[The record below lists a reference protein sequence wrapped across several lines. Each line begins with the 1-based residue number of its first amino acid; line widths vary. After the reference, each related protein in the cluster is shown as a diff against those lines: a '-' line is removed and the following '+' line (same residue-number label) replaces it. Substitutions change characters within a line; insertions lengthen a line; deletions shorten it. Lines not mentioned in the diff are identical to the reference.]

1 MAITLTSGLEPTRYD
16 TKSYRSVL
24 ESARRSVQSIQGA
37 AGHTNPLETDIT
49 FPCGIFSITLTAA
62 GSGYLSPPVIS
73 FVNIGSSSG
82 SGVTATCVLNV
93 DAIGALTL
101 TAIGSGYRLAP
112 TVVLTSNEIWTTFT
126 HENIN
131 LSTNTITATEHG
143 MSDNDHVHIT
153 TDAVLPMGLYTTDT
167 IGNIVANPSY
177 YIVNKTTDT
186 FQLSLTS
193 GGSVVDITSIHAPT
207 ATAYIGG
214 GVVAGVSIDQYGAN
228 YITAPTISFSG
239 GGGTGATATAT
250 IKDGMLEQITM
261 IEHGSGYTSVPTV
274 VFSGGQGTHT
284 VRKGGGAS
292 ITATI
297 GSGAT
302 AVPITNAAGVITDVT
317 MLTSGGGTGAT
328 ATASLTGNNVTSLS
342 ITAGGSGYTSAPTV
356 VFDNTGTGGSN
367 ATATATVTNG
377 VITGLTIGNQGSGYT
392 SAPTITFFGG
402 GSYVDTTVSITGG
415 GGTGATATATLL
427 SGAVNDVTLTNNGT
441 SYASLTS
448 LVNRLLSIQTNL
460 GAEINGTNSDEN
472 QINAWIAGTPPIA
485 WTNAGYTDANL
496 TSINTAIDAY
506 QAVLV
511 SCNATTNAIL
521 ASITGTGD
529 SHFLFHNKLLCGLTQ
544 TPPSS
549 PFRPNFDIL
558 MSYVQQMENI
568 EYELGVPFKS
578 YLKLLLGCLFTGDDT
593 IDTATGNLMTNPPW
607 SAAPY
612 DMGTYNVQSVISA
625 GATTPSAITTVING
639 FTASV
644 TAYNVLLSADNAA
657 FTAHITND
665 RNEYS
670 TAITFL
676 DQYSDGTKHG
686 AAWVDPYHKFMYT
699 DVCGSIAANEII
711 TDIDNEIIT

>member
-37 AGHTNPLETDIT
+37 AGHTNPLETEIT
-49 FPCGIFSITLTAA
+49 FPCGVFSITLTAA
-62 GSGYLSPPVIS
+62 GSGYMSPPTIS

-82 SGVTATCVLNV
+82 SGVTATCALNV
-93 DAIGALTL
+93 NSVGALTL
-101 TAIGSGYRLAP
+101 TATGSGYRLTP
-112 TVVLTSNEIWTTFT
+112 TVVLTGNETWTTFT
-126 HENIN
+126 HDNVN
-131 LSTNTITATEHG
+131 LDTNTITATGHG
-143 MSDNDHVHIT
+143 MSNNDRVHIT
-153 TDAVLPMGLYTTDT
+153 TDAILPMGLYETDT
-167 IGNIVANPSY
+167 IGNIIANPSY

-207 ATAYIGG
+207 ATAYVGG
-214 GVVAGVSIDQYGAN
+214 GVVAGVGIDQYGAN

-250 IKDGMLEQITM
+250 IANGMLEQITM
-261 IEHGSGYTSVPTV
+261 IEYGSGYTSVPTV

-302 AVPITNAAGVITDVT
+302 AVPVTNSTGVITAIT
-317 MLTSGGGTGAT
+317 MTGA
-328 ATASLTGNNVTSLS
+328 
-342 ITAGGSGYTSAPTV
+342 GSNYTS
-356 VFDNTGTGGSN
+356 N
-367 ATATATVTNG
+367 
-377 VITGLTIGNQGSGYT
+377 
-392 SAPTITFFGG
+392 
-402 GSYVDTTVSITGG
+402 TTVSITSGG
-415 GGTGATATATLL
+415 GSGATATPTF
-427 SGAVNDVTLTNNGT
+427 SSNTISAVNVTAGGT

-448 LVNRLLSIQTNL
+448 LVSSLTSIQTNL
-460 GAEINGTNSDEN
+460 AAEINGTNSDEN
-472 QINAWIAGTPPIA
+472 QINAWIAGTPPSN
-485 WTNAGYTDANL
+485 WTNAGYNDANL

-506 QAVLV
+506 QVVLV
-511 SCNATTNAIL
+511 SCKTDVDAIL
-521 ASITGTGD
+521 ASLTGTGD
-529 SHFLFHNKLLCGLTQ
+529 SHFLLHNKLLCGLTQ
-544 TPPSS
+544 TPPSD

-558 MSYVQQMENI
+558 ISYVQQMENS

-578 YLKLLLGCLFTGDDT
+578 YLTKLLGCLFTGDDT
-593 IDTATGNLMTNPPW
+593 IGTAIGNIATNPPW
-607 SAAPY
+607 SGSPY
-612 DMGTYNVQSVISA
+612 DMGSYNVQSVISA
-625 GATTPSAITTVING
+625 GATSPSAIITVING
-639 FTASV
+639 FATSV
-644 TAYNVLLSADNAA
+644 AAYETLVTADNAA

-670 TAITFL
+670 TAVTFL
-676 DQYSDGTKHG
+676 DQFTNGTKHG

-711 TDIDNEIIT
+711 ADIDNEIIT